1 MKINYK
7 TELEEL
13 KKIYELTQKELNP
26 HYEKRL
32 SGLIYE
38 MHKFLELHKT
48 KIECDSKLN
57 SLNAKLKCEDHL
69 KKEDNFDLS
78 GSCGSCCDEDE
89 DDDE

>member
-1 MKINYK
+1 MKINCK

-13 KKIYELTQKELNP
+13 KKIYESTQKELNP

-57 SLNAKLKCEDHL
+57 SLNAKLKFEDYL
-69 KKEDNFDLS
+69 KKEGNFDLS
-78 GSCGSCCDEDE
+78 GSCCDEDE